1 MSMAMSV
8 TSRCSRI
15 GADALRL
22 AADPIGTYRAGS
34 LLLRGCPSLAAW
46 IAGWVSAEFPLHV
59 VTGHALSAVGAPQ
72 IERIASGLAAQQAD
86 KVLGNALRETFGDEF
101 AAMVR
106 HPITTDTA
114 WRPRSASLL
123 HATRHRRRYAAQT
136 LDIAYGPGGRYNLL
150 DIWRHPDLPAGHRS
164 PVLVQVPGGAWS
176 VNDKRG
182 QAYPLMSRM
191 VELGWTCVSIN
202 YSRSPR
208 NAWPAHIVDVKRA
221 IAWVRDNIAEYGGDP
236 GFIAMTGGSAGAH
249 LSSLAA
255 LTANDPKLQP
265 GFEDADT
272 TVQAVVPYYGVYDLT
287 NVEHM
292 HQMMQPFLEQFVMRA
307 KLVDDPGLFESAS
320 PIFHVHRDAPPFFV
334 LHGKNDMVVPRS
346 QPAAFCAALRGAGAK
361 TVSYAELPNAHHAFD
376 VFATVR
382 SQLVAEAVAGF
393 LGIVYGRHD
402 RSGAGALGVRATPA
416 S

>member
-1 MSMAMSV
+1 
-8 TSRCSRI
+8 
-15 GADALRL
+15 
-22 AADPIGTYRAGS
+22 
-34 LLLRGCPSLAAW
+34 
-46 IAGWVSAEFPLHV
+46 
-59 VTGHALSAVGAPQ
+59 
-72 IERIASGLAAQQAD
+72 
-86 KVLGNALRETFGDEF
+86 
-101 AAMVR
+101 
-106 HPITTDTA
+106 
-114 WRPRSASLL
+114 
-123 HATRHRRRYAAQT
+123 

-307 KLVDDPGLFESAS
+307 KLVDDPGLFE
-320 PIFHVHRDAPPFFV
+320 
-334 LHGKNDMVVPRS
+334 
-346 QPAAFCAALRGAGAK
+346 
-361 TVSYAELPNAHHAFD
+361 
-376 VFATVR
+376 
-382 SQLVAEAVAGF
+382 
-393 LGIVYGRHD
+393 
-402 RSGAGALGVRATPA
+402 
-416 S
+416 